1 MVTMPRYAFPGSN
14 PSSASPWLYGSLP
27 REAVC
32 TENLTPW
39 LKLLPCQGRQ
49 GLTQL
54 LDRPTLYAAS
64 FHSMQVHLTVHEGQ
78 KPTPYTEG
86 TEPKTCLWNSTEDCA
101 GPPKGAFSP
110 VSLRQTMTLVIR
122 PNQLHGPQPAGQLLG
137 WGPPVQQNLTLH
149 RLFNTPAV
157 AACPKASHTHIY
169 WQLPLSVYTS
179 LHPGSPTLNASA
191 LDNKLYTF
199 SPTPDAVIASSNSLF
214 ALYNLTT
221 PVALDSSSTMAAKLL
236 ESSSSFATAP
246 TDSSKI
252 EDSTAQRCVQPSLTW
267 HQQPNPWDPSGP
279 PLQVQQMLAGRLGD
293 RGTLVLHIRLG
304 ASAQSKQEQQRVSSS
319 KDEHASLQQ
328 DTQHKQQAQQAQ
340 QAQHGQ
346 QAQKAQQAQ
355 HRQQAQQADNSAGR
369 GGGWHEFCVFQM
381 VPWHFQLLFHTL
393 KLHVDGQVSVHIFG
407 CLTWLSWLMYSDVEW
422 QAQAVMPCDGIV
434 PLTGGC
440 LNTKT

>member
-1 MVTMPRYAFPGSN
+1 MVTRPRYAFPDSDS
-14 PSSASPWLYGSLP
+14 SSASPWLYGSLP

-64 FHSMQVHLTVHEGQ
+64 FHSMQVHLTVREAQ
-78 KPTPYTEG
+78 KPTPNTEE
-86 TEPKTCLWNSTEDCA
+86 TEPKTCLWNSTDCA

-137 WGPPVQQNLTLH
+137 WGPPIQQNLTLH

-157 AACPKASHTHIY
+157 AACLKASHTHIY

-199 SPTPDAVIASSNSLF
+199 SPTPDAVIASSDSLF
-214 ALYNLTT
+214 ALYNLSS
-221 PVALDSSSTMAAKLL
+221 PVALDSSSTTAAKLSK
-236 ESSSSFATAP
+236 SSSSFATAP
-246 TDSSKI
+246 LDSSKDQ
-252 EDSTAQRCVQPSLTW
+252 DSTAQQCVQPSLTW
-267 HQQPNPWDPSGP
+267 HQQPTPWDPSAT

-293 RGTLVLHIRLG
+293 RGTLMLHIRLG
-304 ASAQSKQEQQRVSSS
+304 TSAQAEQTQQHVSSS
-319 KDEHASLQQ
+319 KDEHASMQQ
-328 DTQHKQQAQQAQ
+328 D
-340 QAQHGQ
+340 AQHGQ
-346 QAQKAQQAQ
+346 QAQQAGD
-355 HRQQAQQADNSAGR
+355 RAGS
-369 GGGWHEFCVFQM
+369 GGGWHELCVFQM

-393 KLHVDGQVSVHIFG
+393 KLHIDGQVSADLFG
-407 CLTWLSWLMYSDVEW
+407 CVT
-422 QAQAVMPCDGIV
+422 
-434 PLTGGC
+434 
-440 LNTKT
+440 